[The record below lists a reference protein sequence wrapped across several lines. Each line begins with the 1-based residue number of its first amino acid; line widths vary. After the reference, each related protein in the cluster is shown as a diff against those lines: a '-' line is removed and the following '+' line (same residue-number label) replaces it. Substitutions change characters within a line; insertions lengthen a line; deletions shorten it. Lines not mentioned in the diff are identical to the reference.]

1 MAITASR
8 RFMNT
13 LKTIL
18 FVLRKGI
25 SKAKVIGRRDL
36 HILKK
41 RGKLIQSFLSLHN
54 HIHHHN
60 IQTPKIDEFIKRKQ
74 TASQRGFF
82 TCVHS
87 PDTHEDD
94 SIIAEEAVR
103 KAIMEMESS
112 VESSPDYF
120 WSPMV
125 TSDSPMLPELGFG
138 MTRMVKQLRITDSPY
153 PMNMDVGDH
162 NHVNEAAEKFIAKF
176 YETLRKQG

>member
-1 MAITASR
+1 MAITVSR

-36 HILKK
+36 NILKK
-41 RGKLIQSFLSLHN
+41 RGKVIQSLLSLHN

-60 IQTPKIDEFIKRKQ
+60 IQPPKIGEFIKRKQ
-74 TASQRGFF
+74 TASHRGFF

-87 PDTHEDD
+87 PGTHEDD
-94 SIIAEEAVR
+94 SITAAEAVR
-103 KAIMEMESS
+103 NAIMEMESS
-112 VESSPDYF
+112 AESSPDFF

-125 TSDSPMLPELGFG
+125 MSDSPMLPGFG
-138 MTRMVKQLRITDSPY
+138 MTPMVKQLRITDSPY
-153 PMNMDVGDH
+153 PMNMDTGDH
-162 NHVNEAAEKFIAKF
+162 NHVDEAAEKFIAKF
-176 YETLRKQG
+176 YEALRKQS